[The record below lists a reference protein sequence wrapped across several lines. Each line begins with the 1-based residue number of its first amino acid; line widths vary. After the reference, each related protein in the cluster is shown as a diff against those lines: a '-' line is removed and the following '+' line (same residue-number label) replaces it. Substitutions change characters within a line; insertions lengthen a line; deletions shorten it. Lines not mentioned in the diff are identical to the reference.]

1 MRDNSRCFASKAK
14 KTIIDILR
22 SDGKTM
28 CFGSTHD
35 EIRQRYPDAEEM
47 TVDDFCDWMA
57 EQQRTPITWIST
69 TEDRFNEMLEVLPP
83 ADQMNGFAAFLVGEP
98 IDHDAG
104 NGEPRYEGYRR
115 DGGKWFVSSRPITRK
130 EFQAEMQH

>member
-1 MRDNSRCFASKAK
+1 MVVSYDNRISLEDHIWF
-14 KTIIDILR
+14 
-22 SDGKTM
+22 TM
-28 CFGSTHD
+28 
-35 EIRQRYPDAEEM
+35 A
-47 TVDDFCDWMA
+47 
-57 EQQRTPITWIST
+57 
-69 TEDRFNEMLEVLPP
+69 

-104 NGEPRYEGYRR
+104 NDEPRYEGYRR